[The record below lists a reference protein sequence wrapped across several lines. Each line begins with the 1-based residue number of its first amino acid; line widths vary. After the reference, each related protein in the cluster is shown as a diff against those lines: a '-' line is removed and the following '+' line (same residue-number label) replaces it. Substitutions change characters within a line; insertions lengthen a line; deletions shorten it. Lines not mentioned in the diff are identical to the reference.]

1 MPFIEIIMFGEPIIE
16 AGSADR
22 SEAHGTCPTG
32 VDVHYV
38 RANEAE
44 ELLET
49 YPGRLEPRLG

>member
-1 MPFIEIIMFGEPIIE
+1 MPFIEIFMLGESIIK
-16 AGSADR
+16 AGSTDR
-22 SEAHGTCPTG
+22 PEAHGTCPTG

>member
-1 MPFIEIIMFGEPIIE
+1 MPFIEIFMLGEPIIE

-22 SEAHGTCPTG
+22 PEAHGTCPAG

-49 YPGRLEPRLG
+49 YPG

>member
-1 MPFIEIIMFGEPIIE
+1 MPFIEIFMLGEPIIE
-16 AGSADR
+16 AGSADWPK
-22 SEAHGTCPTG
+22 AHNTCPTG

-49 YPGRLEPRLG
+49 YPG